1 MLRTCFLE
9 LRVGVSQYNFSPY
22 SVTVV
27 ASSLPLHIRRQ
38 ALVNAAQDLG
48 LLAKPHTSQHPHQDD
63 TQVTYREHIGG
74 EGV

>member
-1 MLRTCFLE
+1 VSCVQVLRTCFLE

-22 SVTVV
+22 SVSVV

-48 LLAKPHTSQHPHQDD
+48 LLAKPHPHDDD
-63 TQVTYREHIGG
+63 TQVTHTAH
-74 EGV
+74 